1 MVFKILPKFV
11 LQQSP
16 MTTALKNIFSRINS
30 LPVKEQNA
38 IANLLKEELA
48 WQKSYDKSQK
58 KLANLAAE
66 AVGEYSKGK
75 TSPLNLE

>member
-1 MVFKILPKFV
+1 
-11 LQQSP
+11 